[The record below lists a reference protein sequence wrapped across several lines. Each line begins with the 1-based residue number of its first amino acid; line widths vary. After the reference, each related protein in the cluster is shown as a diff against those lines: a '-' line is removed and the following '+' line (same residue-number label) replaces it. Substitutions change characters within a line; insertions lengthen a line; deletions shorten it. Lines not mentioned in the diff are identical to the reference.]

1 MSEQRTVVHPL
12 AGERVITPEDKVR
25 AAAEVAKLTARKEKK
40 ARIARVL
47 ERGYIV
53 DRLTVELPK
62 DLHGEW
68 VPIDQIERWE
78 ALGFSVDKE
87 HAFKR
92 QLHPDGSG
100 DRTTGGTARVG
111 DVMFMTCSQEDFE
124 IMQEL
129 KHEMFIKTH
138 GSPGEKKALSQK
150 EEQEFKNL
158 VETEIGLPVVDEGKE
173 HPARREQIQDAIKAT
188 QQRLGEQ
195 PPAGL
200 AEMGKGKQ

>member
-1 MSEQRTVVHPL
+1 MSEQRPVIHPL
-12 AGERVITPEDKVR
+12 LGERVVTSEDKAR
-25 AAAEVAKLTARKEKK
+25 AATEAAKLTRKEKK

-53 DRLTVELPK
+53 DRLTVDLPK

-78 ALGFSVDKE
+78 ALGFWVDKE
-87 HAFKR
+87 HGFKR

-100 DRTTGGTARVG
+100 DKTAGGVARVG
-111 DVMFMTCSQEDFE
+111 DVMFMTCSREDYE

-173 HPARREQIQDAIKAT
+173 HPARKEQIQDAIKAA
-188 QQRLGEQ
+188 QARVGEQ
-195 PPAGL
+195 APAGL
-200 AEMGKGKQ
+200 AEMGKGK